1 MSYAQA
7 DQFRKNIFLSEMR
20 SYGQDN
26 INNFIDHNLSA
37 LGDEALKER
46 LPHIIDRLKELALK
60 MQKKSKLPANIWHIE
75 LLQAVAMLRWL
86 FEDDAD
92 DLISSLRALEP
103 YIDQEMYSVTIA
115 AALTKREDKQYI
127 VNRKILER
135 IVNPETYRKAI
146 LSIIKRDAQN
156 IPKPEGQYVAYAALL
171 KKEANEASDT
181 VHTAVSVDE
190 VLNLLEDWRRG
201 KFASDSKG

>member
-1 MSYAQA
+1 
-7 DQFRKNIFLSEMR
+7 
-20 SYGQDN
+20 
-26 INNFIDHNLSA
+26 
-37 LGDEALKER
+37 
-46 LPHIIDRLKELALK
+46 
-60 MQKKSKLPANIWHIE
+60 
-75 LLQAVAMLRWL
+75 MLRWL

-146 LSIIKRDAQN
+146 LSIIKRM
-156 IPKPEGQYVAYAALL
+156 PKTFPSQKDNMSLMRHC
-171 KKEANEASDT
+171 S
-181 VHTAVSVDE
+181 
-190 VLNLLEDWRRG
+190 RR
-201 KFASDSKG
+201 KRMRPPTQFIQLSQSMKYSIC

>member
-1 MSYAQA
+1 
-7 DQFRKNIFLSEMR
+7 
-20 SYGQDN
+20 
-26 INNFIDHNLSA
+26 
-37 LGDEALKER
+37 
-46 LPHIIDRLKELALK
+46 
-60 MQKKSKLPANIWHIE
+60 
-75 LLQAVAMLRWL
+75 MLRWL

-127 VNRKILER
+127 VNKKILER

-156 IPKPEGQYVAYAALL
+156 IPEPEGQHVAYAALL

>member
-1 MSYAQA
+1 
-7 DQFRKNIFLSEMR
+7 
-20 SYGQDN
+20 
-26 INNFIDHNLSA
+26 
-37 LGDEALKER
+37 
-46 LPHIIDRLKELALK
+46 
-60 MQKKSKLPANIWHIE
+60 
-75 LLQAVAMLRWL
+75 
-86 FEDDAD
+86 
-92 DLISSLRALEP
+92 
-103 YIDQEMYSVTIA
+103 MYSVTIA

-135 IVNPETYRKAI
+135 IVNTETYRKAI

-156 IPKPEGQYVAYAALL
+156 IPEPEGQHVAYAALL